1 MKLWIDNTGFYPVKM
16 CLENKAQS
24 IADIKEFL
32 QFAILIIF
40 GETLTLNGFNIDRV
54 REQNLA
60 IIDQLVS
67 LGIEKNTITL
77 SVDSESFYSKACRMA
92 AKRSAEALLYFT
104 PIDKP
109 IDRRGPVHLPQKDWK
124 KHLRYIRLT
133 QYDDNDPILSDV
145 AGKALEQKAQGAIDY
160 MIATSP
166 SLRHEV
172 SQVIKQHPEWSQKDY
187 FNNLNLFL
195 RSYVNDTLA
204 KQALAHYCPA
214 VVRAESI
221 RQRQAYMLNIL
232 MSSVDDVVAEIRGMS
247 IPLPSIMVTLL
258 ENAKGDPRGVLQEAI
273 RLRSK
278 MTDVRKWLESN
289 LPINLGNT
297 PEVRAKI
304 AKKIKPLSDAL
315 QVELGLKEGPKF
327 PLDIYFILELPVPR
341 LSGRELTTWL
351 QSRMTRQRIVV
362 LTQISKKTAFL
373 ELDNS
378 QIEMLCNKCLQ

>member
-1 MKLWIDNTGFYPVKM
+1 MWIDNTGFYPVKM
-16 CLENKAQS
+16 CLEKKAQR

-77 SVDSESFYSKACRMA
+77 SVDSESFYSKACQTA
-92 AKRSAEALLYFT
+92 AERAAEALLYFS

-109 IDRRGPVHLPQKDWK
+109 IDRRGPAHLPQKDWK
-124 KHLRYIRLT
+124 KHLRYVKLT

-204 KQALAHYCPA
+204 KQASALYCPA

-221 RQRQAYMLNIL
+221 RQRQAYILDILLIL
-232 MSSVDDVVAEIRGMS
+232 MSSVDDVVAKIRGMS
-247 IPLPSIMVTLL
+247 IPLSLPSIMVTLL

-273 RLRSK
+273 RLRSN
-278 MTDVRKWLESN
+278 MTNFRKWLESN
-289 LPINLGNT
+289 LPTNLGNT
-297 PEVRAKI
+297 PEERAKI
-304 AKKIKPLSDAL
+304 AKKIKRLIDAP

-327 PLDIYFILELPVPR
+327 PLDICFIMGLPVPR
-341 LSGRELTTWL
+341 LSGRELTTWF
-351 QSRMTRQRIVV
+351 QSRMTRLINDNYFFPVTTIKIPV
-362 LTQISKKTAFL
+362 FVFL
-373 ELDNS
+373 
-378 QIEMLCNKCLQ
+378 